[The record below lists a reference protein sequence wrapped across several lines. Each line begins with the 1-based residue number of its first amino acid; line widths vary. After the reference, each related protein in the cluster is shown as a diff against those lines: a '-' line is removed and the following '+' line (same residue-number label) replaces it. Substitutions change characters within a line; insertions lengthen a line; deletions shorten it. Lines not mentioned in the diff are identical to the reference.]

1 MTSSGKAEETLLSK
15 VFSFCGKSGMS
26 PQPLLPLVPPFLR
39 LSELYREQYSAPN
52 DHTWI
57 ELLSYR
63 SSAEYVRYVFSVV
76 PAAGSIL
83 GFLAVVTFLPATM
96 RCRKVGKLRGN

>member
-1 MTSSGKAEETLLSK
+1 MTSSGKAEETRLSK
-15 VFSFCGKSGMS
+15 VFSFCGKSGVS
-26 PQPLLPLVPPFLR
+26 LQPLLPLVPPLLR
-39 LSELYREQYSAPN
+39 LSELYVNSSQRPMT
-52 DHTWI
+52 TWI